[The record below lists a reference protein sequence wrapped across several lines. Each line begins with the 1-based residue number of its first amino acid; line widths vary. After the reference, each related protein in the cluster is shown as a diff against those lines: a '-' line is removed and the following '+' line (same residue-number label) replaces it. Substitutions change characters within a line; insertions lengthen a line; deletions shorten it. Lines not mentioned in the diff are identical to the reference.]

1 MHDLKDRL
9 NVIND
14 VDKENPQS
22 VNSLLNGWK
31 LNHCMYSHSYT
42 IFTNLHTVIKFK
54 NRLRLSTQCLN
65 STQAKDLFQ
74 IGLSSKAMRSIHQFF
89 KLIIRFQ
96 LRPVPFH
103 KLRLSNDIMWTGKL
117 RDSLWNRL
125 YEDRRHKK
133 NRIERN
139 NVRLCIEDLKRK

>member
-1 MHDLKDRL
+1 MDE
-9 NVIND
+9 NSITVCTVI
-14 VDKENPQS
+14 VTQ
-22 VNSLLNGWK
+22 SLLTYIQLSSSK
-31 LNHCMYSHSYT
+31 QTPVEYSVSQ
-42 IFTNLHTVIKFK
+42 FHTGE
-54 NRLRLSTQCLN
+54 RP
-65 STQAKDLFQ
+65 FQ

-103 KLRLSNDIMWTGKL
+103 KLRLSNGIVWTGKL